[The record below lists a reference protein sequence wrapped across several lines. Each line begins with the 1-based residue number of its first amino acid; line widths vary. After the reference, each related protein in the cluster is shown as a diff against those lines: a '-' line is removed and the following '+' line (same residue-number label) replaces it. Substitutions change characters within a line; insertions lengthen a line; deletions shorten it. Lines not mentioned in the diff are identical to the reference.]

1 MRRKDGER
9 RVGHPGALLQSTPQ
23 KAVRLANGGPGG
35 RARPVAMIEQQKRK
49 APGGPVP
56 GPVPGPAPGPGAGS
70 APGAAPGPTP
80 GPDLPLVPSAA
91 KRPRHDPPAAGGGGG
106 GGGQPSTGALLQSV
120 GPVRGAGTERT
131 FSLCP
136 LLRLPLT
143 FLPVS
148 SRRALHAAPRCRRPS
163 CCCRGMR
170 ERCTAASSTPAAT
183 PWRLP
188 ALIG

>member
-1 MRRKDGER
+1 M
-9 RVGHPGALLQSTPQ
+9 
-23 KAVRLANGGPGG
+23 
-35 RARPVAMIEQQKRK
+35 AMIEQQKRK
-49 APGGPVP
+49 APGGPGP
-56 GPVPGPAPGPGAGS
+56 GPGPGPAPGSGPGP

-106 GGGQPSTGALLQSV
+106 GAGGQPPAGALLQSV
-120 GPVRGAGTERT
+120 GALRGAGMERT

-143 FLPVS
+143 SLPVS
-148 SRRALHAAPRCRRPS
+148 SRRAPRAAPRCRRPS
-163 CCCRGMR
+163 CCCRGTR
-170 ERCTAASSTPAAT
+170 ERCTAASSTPMAT

-188 ALIG
+188 ALTG